1 MKTENDL
8 PIYDKPI
15 SPELAQQYVANYM
28 TNDNFKP
35 ADFQAFYFHRDEIQI
50 VLDQNKDKKYIK
62 FTLGMKQLE
71 KEKWGD
77 KLYGCVMMTSSDIII
92 PDIDPTAQDDT
103 GIYDFSRP
111 VPPHPPTEG

>member
-1 MKTENDL
+1 MEIEKEQPN
-8 PIYDKPI
+8 YDEPI
-15 SPELAQQYVANYM
+15 SPELAKEYVDNYLK
-28 TNDNFKP
+28 NNKFKP
-35 ADFQAFYFHRDEIQI
+35 EDFQAFYFHKDEIQK
-50 VLDQNKDKKYIK
+50 VLDLNEDKKYIK

-92 PDIDPTAQDDT
+92 PDIDLAAQDDT

-111 VPPHPPTEG
+111 VPPYPPTEG